1 MINKPATVRAPLS
14 VRSFFEPDVLTS
26 HYFFKVYQQK
36 SQWGPE
42 ERLMFAV
49 LTDAVECFQKYHCG
63 QSRRSRVLFAEATEW
78 IQSRD
83 ASWPFSFEQ
92 ICQAL
97 NFDPSYLRMGLMRWR
112 SSYEKNR
119 PARRRIREPLR
130 YQYRV
135 KQSRISVSRLEMY
148 ERDSM

>member
-1 MINKPATVRAPLS
+1 MINQVATSEARIHF
-14 VRSFFEPDVLTS
+14 RSFFEPDVLAG
-26 HYFFKVYQQK
+26 HGFFKVYRQK
-36 SQWGPE
+36 GQWGPE

-49 LTDAVECFQKYHCG
+49 LTDAVECFQKYVFG
-63 QSRRSRVLFAEATEW
+63 QNRKSRILFAEAAEW
-78 IQSRD
+78 IESKD

-97 NFDPSYLRMGLMRWR
+97 DINPSYLRMGLTRWR
-112 SSYEKNR
+112 SLYDKER

-135 KQSRISVSRLEMY
+135 KQGRISVSHLAMH
-148 ERDSM
+148 